1 MQEARLGKFEK
12 KIPKL
17 FNYFF
22 LIGAFLLP
30 SAFSLATGILLIC
43 VFYGFFINKGYFKD
57 SLNIIFCIASIFLII
72 SASIHSNFND
82 YLSDFRLNHSLSW
95 IGLANWIPF
104 FLCFWGFQPYLNS
117 NTKRR
122 RTEIAL
128 LTGTLPVIITGIGQ
142 SFFNWHGP
150 METLNGL
157 IIWYQRP
164 IEGISGM
171 TGLFNNQNYTGLWLN
186 LIFPFC
192 LAEIINPRNNKF
204 NRFITFIVSCSFI
217 LCTILTNS
225 RAAWICILFGSS
237 LMFGRKGFKLV
248 FTLLISIGLIISS
261 TIYPIFGNKIQFFL
275 KSIIQIIFGWKLTDF
290 QISRLDI
297 WNTAFKNIINFPIF
311 GTGGGSFPDI
321 FKYETGL
328 WKGHAHNLPLELFL
342 SYGVPAGIMILLPVI
357 YLFIFSSKKVF
368 FNRVI
373 KTSIFDK
380 AWVISIMLFLFSQL
394 VDVQYFD
401 GRVSI
406 IFWILL
412 AGAKNIIDEDK
423 LPRNFN
429 KSKLIKMIY

>member
-1 MQEARLGKFEK
+1 MQEVPLIKVNE
-12 KIPKL
+12 KIPKF
-17 FNYFF
+17 FNNFF

-30 SAFSLATGILLIC
+30 SAFTLGTVILLTC
-43 VFYGFFINKGYFKD
+43 VFYGVFIGKGYFKD
-57 SLNIIFCIASIFLII
+57 KLNRFFFVAGIFLII
-72 SASIHSNFND
+72 SAFVHSNFND
-82 YLSDFRLNHSLSW
+82 YLSEYRINHELSW

-117 NTKRR
+117 NIKRR

-150 METLNGL
+150 MDTLNGL
-157 IIWYQRP
+157 IVWYQRP
-164 IEGISGM
+164 IEGITGM
-171 TGLFNNQNYTGLWLN
+171 TGLFNNPNYTGLWLN
-186 LIFPFC
+186 LILPFC
-192 LAEIINPRNNKF
+192 LAETINSRSNKLDMI
-204 NRFITFIVSCSFI
+204 ITFIFSFSFA

-225 RAAWICILFGSS
+225 RAAWICIFLGSVVI
-237 LMFGRKGFKLV
+237 FGRKGLKLI
-248 FTLLISIGLIISS
+248 FPLIISISLIISS
-261 TIYPIFGNKIQFFL
+261 SIYPIFGNKIQFFFRT
-275 KSIIQIIFGWKLTDF
+275 IIPNNIWMEFTDF

-297 WNTAFKNIINFPIF
+297 WNTALKNIINFPIF

-321 FKYETGL
+321 YMYETGL

-342 SYGVPAGIMILLPVI
+342 SYGIPAGIIILLPII
-357 YLFIFSSKKVF
+357 YLFIFSTKTIF
-368 FNRVI
+368 FNKLI

-401 GRVSI
+401 GRISI
-406 IFWILL
+406 TFWILL

-423 LPRNFN
+423 LPINF
-429 KSKLIKMIY
+429 IKGK